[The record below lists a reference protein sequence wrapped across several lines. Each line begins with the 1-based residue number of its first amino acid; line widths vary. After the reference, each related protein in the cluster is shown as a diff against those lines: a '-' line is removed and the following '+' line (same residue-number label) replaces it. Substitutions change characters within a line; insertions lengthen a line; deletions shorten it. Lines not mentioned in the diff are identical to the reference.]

1 MAPHGMCKDKNHS
14 KTTVAPSGCS
24 KALLFGFQWAD
35 KQKKRSIEQLYVVFI
50 LFDWFDGQQ
59 LPYSNSKVSLK

>member
-35 KQKKRSIEQLYVVFI
+35 KQEKRSIEQLYVVFI